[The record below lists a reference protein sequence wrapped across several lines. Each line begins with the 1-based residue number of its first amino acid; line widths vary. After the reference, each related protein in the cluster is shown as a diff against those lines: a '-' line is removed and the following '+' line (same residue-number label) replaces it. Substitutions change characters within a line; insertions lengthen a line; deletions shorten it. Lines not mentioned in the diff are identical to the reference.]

1 MRIKTKSNN
10 TKYYIA
16 YGSNLSVEQMA
27 HRCPDAKVVGTAVLP
42 GWQLLFKGCATIEPN
57 PSRNTPVLI
66 WSISPADEKNLDVYE
81 GFPSYYFKKNL
92 EVDVTPIDGG
102 EPVKLNAMV
111 YIMDEKNY
119 CHAPSSYYYQILDE
133 GYRRFGFDL
142 SLLHLALED
151 SVGAAETRLFME
163 YEARE

>member
-1 MRIKTKSNN
+1 M
-10 TKYYIA
+10 
-16 YGSNLSVEQMA
+16 
-27 HRCPDAKVVGTAVLP
+27 
-42 GWQLLFKGCATIEPN
+42 
-57 PSRNTPVLI
+57 
-66 WSISPADEKNLDVYE
+66 
-81 GFPSYYFKKNL
+81 
-92 EVDVTPIDGG
+92 DVTPIDGG

-142 SLLHLALED
+142 SLLRLALED

-163 YEARE
+163 YKARE